1 MRGVEWSDQPS
12 APTDVGKARLRQ
24 LLRRALNSARER
36 TRTSTAKNGHMALN
50 HARLPIPPLGQGT
63 KCEFWN
69 LERGVMF
76 RYAPEAHLLIP
87 HSGVPSRTVTPAGF
101 EPATHGLKV
110 RCSARL
116 SYEVGLLQ
124 RHLCVCHPGASV
136 RGAGREAFVRLTRWR
151 GWRHRGRATGTVAG
165 AHARA

>member
-1 MRGVEWSDQPS
+1 
-12 APTDVGKARLRQ
+12 
-24 LLRRALNSARER
+24 
-36 TRTSTAKNGHMALN
+36 MALN
-50 HARLPIPPLGQGT
+50 HARLPIPPLGQRT

-87 HSGVPSRTVTPAGF
+87 HSGLPSRTVTPAGF

-136 RGAGREAFVRLTRWR
+136 RGAGREAFVRLTQWR
-151 GWRHRGRATGTVAG
+151 AHTLGRDALSGERRRCVVFVGEKERVGSEAGQRSVVALAADG
-165 AHARA
+165 SKNRAKR